1 MRGYRLLPV
10 LAVTAVALTA
20 CAPLGE
26 DDDVD
31 CPAVAYS
38 NTARLTL
45 SEPRSG
51 LLLELSR
58 EDSSEPDSTKTP
70 VEFRRTGDQP
80 LQVVEET
87 GVDDLTGDSATGW
100 TAQLVGAYPTLLY
113 RIIDDSRTMVAEGS
127 VEVDWVQV
135 GGTPE
140 CGGPME
146 ADITLPG

>member
-1 MRGYRLLPV
+1 MRGHRLVPV
-10 LAVTAVALTA
+10 LAVIAVAMTA
-20 CAPLGE
+20 CAPLGA

-51 LLLELSR
+51 LLLELSG
-58 EDSSEPDSTKTP
+58 EAGSEPDATETP
-70 VEFRRTGDQP
+70 VEFRRTGDQS

-87 GVDDLTGDSATGW
+87 GVDDLTGNSATGW
-100 TAQLVGAYPTLLY
+100 TAQLVGAYPTVLY
-113 RIIDDSRTMVAEGS
+113 RITDDSRTVVAEGS

-140 CGGPME
+140 CGGPRE